1 MDRMSRTVKEE
12 SSVPVQ
18 SRVSFMSLAKLHAYW
33 VGEGYSIRTMSQLV
47 GWSIDLL
54 CEVLEANEKMP
65 MQIKTLAEAHSY
77 LQCHDLYQK
86 SMRERALKKI
96 GTALRFESM
105 RSVGEDPKDVVPVQ
119 HSMMHGRTAVVPDNV
134 VSTGSISDEEWE
146 RIQKRIREEDEKDRA
161 AQVKSA
167 VEIAKTS
174 GLVVSGSKDEEPEKL
189 SQEEVRARYF
199 KKQAELKRLKSE
211 TINEVKNDNFI
222 SSKPTIVKEGM
233 SDEEYEEKIK
243 EIAKRDQ
250 ERRELENAPFEVSE
264 LPVVKEVEDDDK

>member
-33 VGEGYSIRTMSQLV
+33 VREGYSIRTMSQLV

-105 RSVGEDPKDVVPVQ
+105 RSVGEDPKNVVPVQ

-134 VSTGSISDEEWE
+134 VSTGSMSDEEWE

-161 AQVKSA
+161 AQVKNA
-167 VEIAKTS
+167 VEVAKTS
-174 GLVVSGSKDEEPEKL
+174 GLVVSESKDEEPEKL

-199 KKQAELKRLKSE
+199 KKQAELKGIKRKVIEESKHSNLL
-211 TINEVKNDNFI
+211 
-222 SSKPTIVKEGM
+222 SSAKVKEGM
-233 SDEEYEEKIK
+233 SDEEYEEKMK

-250 ERRELENAPFEVSE
+250 ERMELENAPFEVSE
-264 LPVVKEVEDDDK
+264 LPVVKEVEDNDE